1 MQLRPYQQEC
11 IDVINAQT
19 GGAHLVQLPTGA
31 GKTVVFSHIP
41 RRGRV
46 LLLSHREELVRQPVK
61 YYDCPVGIEQAE
73 QHAADEPVVSASVQT
88 LSRRLERFDPD
99 SFDLIITDECHHAS
113 SATYRKIYDY
123 FHPRLHLGFTATPNR
138 ADGVGLNVVYEDIIF
153 SRDLRWMIEQGYLCN
168 INCIRAHIGYD
179 LRNVSTRGGDYAPGE
194 LQKAM
199 DGTAKAIAQAYREHG
214 KGATLIFA
222 AGVEHAQQIAK
233 EIPGSVVVTGDTK
246 DRASIIAA
254 FTKREIPVL
263 INCMVFTEG
272 TDIPLVETV
281 IIARPT
287 QSQGLYCQMVGR
299 GLRLAPGKDRLT
311 LIDCVGATRKNRL
324 CTAPSLLGISM
335 EDVPE
340 SHRDEVQGDLLDL
353 PSLAMS
359 AADNPDSWIRSIEL
373 IDLWAEGMAYNLH
386 GVNWV
391 RLPDG
396 SMVVQLANRRQMRMP
411 PPDKLGRVEIGG
423 EMLPYQAALD
433 RAFDALCKRHEDE
446 KALWDTTIV
455 KRWGRAPATEK
466 QIAMIRRSKA
476 CKGWTIPQG
485 LTKGQASCVI
495 NHIKGAV
502 K

>member
-1 MQLRPYQQEC
+1 MTDTIDRDELLRE
-11 IDVINAQT
+11 
-19 GGAHLVQLPTGA
+19 
-31 GKTVVFSHIP
+31 
-41 RRGRV
+41 
-46 LLLSHREELVRQPVK
+46 PVK

-88 LSRRLERFDPD
+88 LSRRLERFDPN

-138 ADGVGLNVVYEDIIF
+138 ADGVGLNAVYEDIIF

-168 INCIRAHIGYD
+168 INCIRAYIGYD

-246 DRASIIAA
+246 DRASVIAA
-254 FTKREIPVL
+254 FTRREIPVL

-373 IDLWAEGMAYNLH
+373 VDLWAEGMAYNLH

-423 EMLPYQAALD
+423 EMLPYQTALD

-466 QIAMIRRSKA
+466 QIAMIRRAKA

-485 LTKGQASCVI
+485 LAKVQASCGI